1 MAECLPRS
9 RDGAPAASPQL
20 GMIHT
25 LYPASTDTRG
35 MEYCE
40 LVAVLKDV
48 GSFSMD
54 DFRGRLTPQKT
65 VCLLQAFG
73 VNLGYRFTWCLHE
86 PYCKALVK
94 IGYAA
99 RLVVDDLPEIDISFE
114 GEPVQRRY
122 EQFKVFMAD
131 KKSNATLLE
140 IRASM
145 YYLAAAGIGRAD
157 ILKLTEKK
165 ANFSRRQCVSVWSEL
180 EMCGVAGNG
189 IA

>member
-1 MAECLPRS
+1 MAEWLPRS

-20 GMIHT
+20 GMLHT
-25 LYPASTDTRG
+25 LYPASTGAWGVERY
-35 MEYCE
+35 EI
-40 LVAVLKDV
+40 VALKDV
-48 GSFSMD
+48 GNFAMD
-54 DFRGRLTPQKT
+54 DFTGRLTLQKT

-73 VNLGYRFTWCLHE
+73 VSLGYRFTWCLHG

-99 RLVVDDLPEIDISFE
+99 RQVVDDLPEMDISFE

-131 KKSNATLLE
+131 KKSNAMLLE

-145 YYLAAAGIGRAD
+145 CHLAAAGIGRAD

-165 ANFSRRQCVSVWSEL
+165 ANFSRRQCVSMWSEL
-180 EMCGVAGNG
+180 EMCGVVGNG